1 MAAGLSPICVSIKN
15 GEFESALR
23 CRWDLVVA
31 AGGDGTVSKVG
42 RAIGDADIPFAILPT
57 GTANNVARAIGLTDN
72 LDELISQL
80 RYAKPRRLNVGTV
93 RGPWGKSKFF
103 EAVGFGVMAEAI
115 SHAGPRPPRALRIDI
130 GREELQSFVRNS
142 KARRYEVVI
151 DGETFVGDFLL
162 VEIMN
167 LGLTGPALPMSI
179 AAAPDDGLLD
189 VVFLFERDRIAMRRW
204 LEAPEDKAPP
214 VTVRRGR
221 KVTLDWK
228 RSLARIDSRIY
239 FPPEKRARIKAKL
252 QRRSLRVLVPPNS
265 PWQPRLP

>member
-167 LGLTGPALPMSI
+167 LGLTGPGLPMSI

-228 RSLARIDSRIY
+228 GSLARIDSRIY
-239 FPPEKRARIKAKL
+239 FPPKKRARIKAKL